1 MLLLLSWQSFDEDAD
16 IGAGVVDPGR
26 RGEEFTAHP
35 SELPPMSA
43 LLSVLIAASTT
54 LAPAPGPTAEPTCQ
68 PDPTTRSFV
77 CASDIRAHRQQALEE
92 LDQPRPAGGMYRC
105 ERNLD
110 ESRTR
115 CNPQW

>member
-1 MLLLLSWQSFDEDAD
+1 MQFPLLRQSFDEDAD
-16 IGAGVVDPGR
+16 IGAGVVDSGK
-26 RGEEFTAHP
+26 RGEEFAAH
-35 SELPPMSA
+35 
-43 LLSVLIAASTT
+43 LSVLIAASTT
-54 LAPAPGPTAEPTCQ
+54 LAPVPGPTAEPTCQ